1 MRFIDRGTFQ
11 ISWVEYIKLNVNIA
25 ILRIKSL
32 NTEIV
37 DRLYCNNLYES
48 MNISDV
54 DEKYDLYFVIKCS
67 LSSISDYSIE
77 L

>member
-32 NTEIV
+32 NTDIV
-37 DRLYCNNLYES
+37 DRLYY
-48 MNISDV
+48 NISFTKSV
-54 DEKYDLYFVIKCS
+54 MENPSKC
-67 LSSISDYSIE
+67 IVYKQ
-77 L
+77 